1 MALFDSMKE
10 KFQQLMQG
18 REQDQQFSYTMLGNG
33 GTSGFNPQL
42 EAKARK
48 KAEQRAQNVQP
59 QELNAA
65 GPDIAPGGVNVQPM
79 QGGPVF
85 PNQQNAQQPYVYQF
99 SQNQAAQGNVPP
111 QATGYQHPPFRGT
124 GYQQMPPVQQPFQ
137 AQPTGYQQMPPQQP
151 QQPFQGMQPTGYQQM
166 QPQQNPGNV
175 AYNPTDYVT
184 PEGGYK
190 VVLRVAHVTSVT
202 GCLRLIEFMH
212 NGEAVLINAE
222 TITNEVEADRCMDL
236 MFGAA
241 CAFKQRLIRVSGKQI
256 YLITPASVRV
266 ESYTNM
272 LNEGLAD
279 IERRWP
285 GALEMNL
292 NPVSQSYQQMQG
304 MPQQPMQNG
313 YTGQVR
319 VDDFAAAAGRRSAQ
333 RGMREQQNQYTSYGG
348 FNSGR
353 R

>member
-33 GTSGFNPQL
+33 GTSGFDPQL
-42 EAKARK
+42 AAKARK
-48 KAEQRAQNVQP
+48 KAEQHVPQQDQNA
-59 QELNAA
+59 AA

-99 SQNQAAQGNVPP
+99 SQNRAPQGNAPQ
-111 QATGYQHPPFRGT
+111 QATGYQHPPFQGT
-124 GYQQMPPVQQPFQ
+124 GYQQMPPVQPPFQ

-151 QQPFQGMQPTGYQQM
+151 FQGMQPTGYQQV
-166 QPQQNPGNV
+166 QPQQTPGNV
-175 AYNPTDYVT
+175 AYKPNDYVT
-184 PEGGYK
+184 PEGGYQ
-190 VVLRVAHVTSVT
+190 VVLRVAHVTNVT
-202 GCLRLIEFMH
+202 SCLRLIEFMH
-212 NGEAVLINAE
+212 NGEAVLVNAE
-222 TITNEVEADRCMDL
+222 SISNEVEADRCMDL
-236 MFGAA
+236 VFGAA
-241 CAFKQRLIRVSGKQI
+241 CAFQQRLIRVSGKQI
-256 YLITPASVRV
+256 YLITPANVRV

-272 LNEGLAD
+272 LREGMAD

-285 GALEMNL
+285 GALEMSI
-292 NPVSQSYQQMQG
+292 NPMAQQYQQMQG
-304 MPQQPMQNG
+304 MPQQPVQNG

-333 RGMREQQNQYTSYGG
+333 RGMREQQNQYTSFGG